1 MKFSGYNSEGIE
13 LRFITIR
20 RWRSSW
26 PDNKLRFERGKYI
39 SQIPS
44 QDYRMRLVLPFW
56 MGTASRKGVFLALS
70 DAWKR
75 RRLCAAS
82 AGRGAKA
89 VKSESVEKRRGIGE
103 GEEERDESKF
113 K

>member
-1 MKFSGYNSEGIE
+1 M
-13 LRFITIR
+13 
-20 RWRSSW
+20 
-26 PDNKLRFERGKYI
+26 
-39 SQIPS
+39 
-44 QDYRMRLVLPFW
+44 VLPFW

>member
-1 MKFSGYNSEGIE
+1 
-13 LRFITIR
+13 
-20 RWRSSW
+20 
-26 PDNKLRFERGKYI
+26 
-39 SQIPS
+39 
-44 QDYRMRLVLPFW
+44 

-75 RRLCAAS
+75 RRLC